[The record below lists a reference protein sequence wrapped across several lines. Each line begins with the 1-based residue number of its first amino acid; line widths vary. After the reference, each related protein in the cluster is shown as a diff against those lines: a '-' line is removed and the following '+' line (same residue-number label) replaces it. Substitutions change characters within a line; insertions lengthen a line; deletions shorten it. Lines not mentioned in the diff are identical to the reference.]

1 MTSDMIRAMYS
12 GCFAVKGG
20 CADVSRGSNALMINR
35 NFHLLILGLSYFWLG
50 APYGWNTITLYIF
63 LSLYIIGQSRPW
75 PVCAHVQARQLLRR
89 IYTGYFLDH
98 CALTRSMR
106 CFICNIC
113 SLTHFVIHFRTI
125 QDTSL
130 VRLSYVTERAQMVYW
145 YYFLFEPRWDLSGLH
160 YMLCIR
166 TVNLRQTHL
175 WKPRRR
181 ESVKQPKPCL
191 GCQYAQAG
199 LGICCLYVIICLLSI
214 KLLLLMTCK
223 PSRRESVKQPRPCL
237 GCQYAQAGLGICC
250 LYVIICLLSITP
262 LLLMTC
268 KPSRRESVKQPRPC
282 LGCQYAQAGL
292 GICCLYVIICSLSIT
307 PLLLMTCKPSRTTA
321 LCVWNTCPCVSQNCQ
336 GYSGK
341 LSLVTRDVGIFFYT
355 LSKNP
360 DISDGLNCN
369 APNIAVGQEAL
380 CSDNKHQGPVVGSED
395 RQHIN
400 GPSCLVSMDY
410 FTICVPYF
418 PDKWPLFFTFIMIIA
433 KVVVNLNTL
442 NMIYSSDPDEI
453 LRPVATRSGP
463 YCIPRTR
470 VTVIYVNVFCTIVI
484 NPFLNE

>member
-1 MTSDMIRAMYS
+1 M
-12 GCFAVKGG
+12 KGD
-20 CADVSRGSNALMINR
+20 CADVFRGSNALMINR

-50 APYGWNTITLYIF
+50 AQYGWNFIRLYIF
-63 LSLYIIGQSRPW
+63 LSPYIIGQPRPW
-75 PVCAHVQARQLLRR
+75 PVCAHVQAGQLLRR
-89 IYTGYFLDH
+89 LYTGYFLDH

-125 QDTSL
+125 HDTSL
-130 VRLSYVTERAQMVYW
+130 VRLTYVTERAQMVYW
-145 YYFLFEPRWDLSGLH
+145 YYFLFEPRWDLSGPH
-160 YMLCIR
+160 YMFCIR

-181 ESVKQPKPCL
+181 ESVKQPRPCL

-199 LGICCLYVIICLLSI
+199 LGICCLYVIICSLSI
-214 KLLLLMTCK
+214 TLLLLMTCK

-250 LYVIICLLSITP
+250 LYVIICSLSITLLLLMTCKPSRRESVKRPRPCLGCQYAQAGLGICCLYVITCLLSITP

-268 KPSRRESVKQPRPC
+268 KPSRRESVKRPRPCLGCQYAQAGLGICCLYVITCLLSITPLLLMTCKLCKRESVKQPRPC

-292 GICCLYVIICSLSIT
+292 GICCLYVITCLLSIT

-369 APNIAVGQEAL
+369 APNIAVGQKAL
-380 CSDNKHQGPVVGSED
+380 CSDNKHQVNCVG
-395 RQHIN
+395 
-400 GPSCLVSMDY
+400 
-410 FTICVPYF
+410 
-418 PDKWPLFFTFIMIIA
+418 
-433 KVVVNLNTL
+433 
-442 NMIYSSDPDEI
+442 
-453 LRPVATRSGP
+453 
-463 YCIPRTR
+463 
-470 VTVIYVNVFCTIVI
+470 
-484 NPFLNE
+484 

>member
-1 MTSDMIRAMYS
+1 MIHTTIDTLMMTIDIFRALRGFKVKILRIANTTTIMIDTTIGTITMTSDMIRAIYS

-50 APYGWNTITLYIF
+50 APYGWNTIRLYIF
-63 LSLYIIGQSRPW
+63 LSLYIIGQPRPW
-75 PVCAHVQARQLLRR
+75 PVCAHVQAGQLLRR

-113 SLTHFVIHFRTI
+113 SLTHFVIHFRSI

-145 YYFLFEPRWDLSGLH
+145 YYFLFEPRWDLSGPH
-160 YMLCIR
+160 YMFCIR

-214 KLLLLMTCK
+214 TPLMLMT
-223 PSRRESVKQPRPCL
+223 R
-237 GCQYAQAGLGICC
+237 
-250 LYVIICLLSITP
+250 
-262 LLLMTC
+262 
-268 KPSRRESVKQPRPC
+268 
-282 LGCQYAQAGL
+282 
-292 GICCLYVIICSLSIT
+292 
-307 PLLLMTCKPSRTTA
+307 KPSRTTA
-321 LCVWNTCPCVSQNCQ
+321 LCGWNTCPCVSQNCQ

-400 GPSCLVSMDY
+400 GPSCLDSMDY

-433 KVVVNLNTL
+433 KVVVNLNTF

-484 NPFLNE
+484 NPFFK

>member
-1 MTSDMIRAMYS
+1 MSLGVATL
-12 GCFAVKGG
+12 
-20 CADVSRGSNALMINR
+20 LMINR

-50 APYGWNTITLYIF
+50 APYGWNTIRLYIF
-63 LSLYIIGQSRPW
+63 LSLYIIGQPRPW
-75 PVCAHVQARQLLRR
+75 PVCAHVQAGQLLRR

-106 CFICNIC
+106 CFIRNIC

-145 YYFLFEPRWDLSGLH
+145 YYFLFEPRWDLSGPH
-160 YMLCIR
+160 YMFCIR
-166 TVNLRQTHL
+166 TINLRQTHL

-214 KLLLLMTCK
+214 TLLLLMTCK

-237 GCQYAQAGLGICC
+237 GCQYAQAGLSICC

-262 LLLMTC
+262 LLLMT
-268 KPSRRESVKQPRPC
+268 R
-282 LGCQYAQAGL
+282 
-292 GICCLYVIICSLSIT
+292 
-307 PLLLMTCKPSRTTA
+307 KPSRTTA
-321 LCVWNTCPCVSQNCQ
+321 LCGWNTYPCVSQNCQ
-336 GYSGK
+336 GYSEK

-369 APNIAVGQEAL
+369 APNIAVGQTAL

-400 GPSCLVSMDY
+400 GPSCLDSMDY

-433 KVVVNLNTL
+433 KVVVNLNTF

>member
-1 MTSDMIRAMYS
+1 MIHTTIDTLMMTIDIFRALRGFKVKILRIANTTTIMIDTTIGTITMTSDMIRAIYS
-12 GCFAVKGG
+12 RCFAVKGG

-50 APYGWNTITLYIF
+50 APYGWNTIRLYIF
-63 LSLYIIGQSRPW
+63 LSLYIIGQPRPW
-75 PVCAHVQARQLLRR
+75 PVCAHVQAGQLLRR

-145 YYFLFEPRWDLSGLH
+145 YYFLFEPRWDLSGPH
-160 YMLCIR
+160 YMFCIR

-175 WKPRRR
+175 WKPRKR

-214 KLLLLMTCK
+214 
-223 PSRRESVKQPRPCL
+223 
-237 GCQYAQAGLGICC
+237 
-250 LYVIICLLSITP
+250 TP
-262 LLLMTC
+262 LLLMT
-268 KPSRRESVKQPRPC
+268 R
-282 LGCQYAQAGL
+282 
-292 GICCLYVIICSLSIT
+292 
-307 PLLLMTCKPSRTTA
+307 KPSRTTA
-321 LCVWNTCPCVSQNCQ
+321 LCGWNTCPCVSQNCQ

-355 LSKNP
+355 LRKNP

-369 APNIAVGQEAL
+369 APNIAVGQTAL

-400 GPSCLVSMDY
+400 GPSCLDSMDY

-433 KVVVNLNTL
+433 KVVANLNTF

>member
-1 MTSDMIRAMYS
+1 MTIDIFRALRGFKVKILRIANTTTIMIDTTIGTTTMTSYS

-50 APYGWNTITLYIF
+50 APYGWNTIRLYIF
-63 LSLYIIGQSRPW
+63 LSLYIIGQPRPW
-75 PVCAHVQARQLLRR
+75 PVCAHVQAGQLLRR

-130 VRLSYVTERAQMVYW
+130 VRLSYVTERVQMMHW
-145 YYFLFEPRWDLSGLH
+145 YYFLFEPRWDLSGPH
-160 YMLCIR
+160 CMFCIR

-181 ESVKQPKPCL
+181 ESVKQ
-191 GCQYAQAG
+191 Q
-199 LGICCLYVIICLLSI
+199 
-214 KLLLLMTCK
+214 
-223 PSRRESVKQPRPCL
+223 RPCL
-237 GCQYAQAGLGICC
+237 GCQYAQARLGICC

-262 LLLMTC
+262 LLLMT
-268 KPSRRESVKQPRPC
+268 R
-282 LGCQYAQAGL
+282 
-292 GICCLYVIICSLSIT
+292 
-307 PLLLMTCKPSRTTA
+307 KPSRTIA
-321 LCVWNTCPCVSQNCQ
+321 LCGWNTCPCVSQSCQ

-369 APNIAVGQEAL
+369 APNSAVGQEAL

-400 GPSCLVSMDY
+400 GPSCLDSMDY

-418 PDKWPLFFTFIMIIA
+418 PDKWPLFFTFMMIIA
-433 KVVVNLNTL
+433 KVLVNLNTF

>member
-1 MTSDMIRAMYS
+1 MTIDIFRALRGFKVKILRIANTTTIMIDTTIGTITMTSDMIRAIYS
-12 GCFAVKGG
+12 RCFAVKGG

-50 APYGWNTITLYIF
+50 APYGWNTIRLYIF
-63 LSLYIIGQSRPW
+63 LSLYIIGQPRPW
-75 PVCAHVQARQLLRR
+75 PVCAHVQAGQLLRR

-145 YYFLFEPRWDLSGLH
+145 YYFLFEPRWDLSGPH
-160 YMLCIR
+160 YMFCIR

-175 WKPRRR
+175 WKPRKR

-214 KLLLLMTCK
+214 
-223 PSRRESVKQPRPCL
+223 
-237 GCQYAQAGLGICC
+237 
-250 LYVIICLLSITP
+250 TP
-262 LLLMTC
+262 LLLMT
-268 KPSRRESVKQPRPC
+268 R
-282 LGCQYAQAGL
+282 
-292 GICCLYVIICSLSIT
+292 
-307 PLLLMTCKPSRTTA
+307 KPSRTTA
-321 LCVWNTCPCVSQNCQ
+321 LCGWNTCPCVSQNCQ

-355 LSKNP
+355 LRKNP

-369 APNIAVGQEAL
+369 APNIAVGQTAL

-400 GPSCLVSMDY
+400 GPSCLDSMDY

-433 KVVVNLNTL
+433 KVVANLNTF